1 MHTFMHIYAMF
12 DQLNIRFSMNTFDE
26 LLHVNLLIVVIY
38 FMNCRLNMQ
47 EINCHTAA
55 CI

>member
-38 FMNCRLNMQ
+38 L
-47 EINCHTAA
+47 
-55 CI
+55 